1 MKKKHTWT
9 SAIPKTRR
17 EKDVLRIMKNPAEF
31 NRMKEL
37 LGQATKV
44 TENISKFEKEKF
56 KTVEEMVAFVSVH
69 LSDDFPGR
77 EILLEEM
84 NNLVER
90 YEERL
95 LPREGSDQDP
105 AV

>member
-37 LGQATKV
+37 LGQATRV
-44 TENISKFEKEKF
+44 TENISKFEQEKF

>member
-56 KTVEEMVAFVSVH
+56 KTVEEMVTFVSVH

>member
-1 MKKKHTWT
+1 MKKKNTWT
-9 SAIPKTRR
+9 SAIPKKKKK
-17 EKDVLRIMKNPAEF
+17 KDVLRIMKNPAEF

-37 LGQATKV
+37 LGQATRV

-56 KTVEEMVAFVSVH
+56 KTVEEIVAFVSVH
-69 LSDDFPGR
+69 LSDDFSGR

>member
-37 LGQATKV
+37 LGQATRV

-69 LSDDFPGR
+69 LSEDFPGR

>member
-37 LGQATKV
+37 LGQATRV

-69 LSDDFPGR
+69 LSDDFPGS

-95 LPREGSDQDP
+95 LP
-105 AV
+105 

>member
-37 LGQATKV
+37 LGQATRV

-56 KTVEEMVAFVSVH
+56 KTVEEIVAFVSVH
-69 LSDDFPGR
+69 LSDDFSGR

>member
-37 LGQATKV
+37 LGQATRV

-69 LSDDFPGR
+69 LSDDLPGR

>member
-95 LPREGSDQDP
+95 LSAKGISEGAS
-105 AV
+105 V

>member
-37 LGQATKV
+37 LGQATRV

-95 LPREGSDQDP
+95 LPREGSDPDP

>member
-37 LGQATKV
+37 LGQATRV

>member
-37 LGQATKV
+37 LGQATRV
-44 TENISKFEKEKF
+44 TENLSKFEKEKF

-69 LSDDFPGR
+69 LSDDFPGS

-95 LPREGSDQDP
+95 LPR
-105 AV
+105 

>member
-17 EKDVLRIMKNPAEF
+17 EKDVLRIMKNPAWF

-37 LGQATKV
+37 LGQATRV

-56 KTVEEMVAFVSVH
+56 NTVEEMVTFVSVH

-95 LPREGSDQDP
+95 LPRE
-105 AV
+105 

>member
-37 LGQATKV
+37 LGQATRV

-69 LSDDFPGR
+69 LSDDFSGR

>member
-37 LGQATKV
+37 LGQATRV

-69 LSDDFPGR
+69 LSDEFPGR

>member
-37 LGQATKV
+37 LGQATRV

-56 KTVEEMVAFVSVH
+56 KTLEEMVAFVSVH